1 MNNDYNN
8 QQPQFPQPGPPIQ
21 QPGQQQA
28 TVALVLS
35 IISLLTFWASW
46 GALIGVGTG
55 IAAIVLAS
63 NAKKKG
69 FVGGM
74 ATAALVM
81 GIIGTLLS
89 SVFFIA
95 CTVCVCIVMAAT
107 PDLYDQVASMYSII
121 NPMIF

>member
-8 QQPQFPQPGPPIQ
+8 QQPQFQQPGPPVQ

-55 IAAIVLAS
+55 IAAIILAS

-95 CTVCVCIVMAAT
+95 CTVCVCIAMAAS
-107 PDLYDQVASMYSII
+107 PDLYDQIASMYSII